1 MSDTYEDTTTQELGI
16 SDGEDADGEFDA
28 PTEERAH
35 SQLTVENVQELERQ
49 LRRESEE
56 RSSRASRRTPVLT
69 PIHVNGRQTP
79 SAKSLQG
86 GKESPKPLPPIGVG
100 SSSQVASDV
109 ENKSIEK
116 EESTVIG
123 TEISEKTATTSKSAS
138 APRILSFRR
147 ESDLS
152 QDAASSSQSVAA
164 KPQKSLVHQS
174 AVDRSDVQVVTEA
187 TQTEWSWLEDM
198 RSVGR
203 ASKEPSEIQSA
214 TLLSEIEEKK
224 REMEPPGPPKLK
236 KRQGKKRRTSSLSQ
250 SSHRSRTSSISESEE
265 DELAEKSA
273 PGSIPELKS
282 QELDHEIPMLD
293 LSSSSE
299 DENEFGYPMQSDMV
313 SQEAMLPSIGPPAIL
328 EYQRE
333 TKKPDINFEQL
344 QELKT
349 STSDDEGGTGEGG
362 LFQGVCEYCHKK
374 IKPIPSKEQL
384 ETGDS
389 SQLYC
394 CEDYHQFL
402 LFMYEEKSKSE
413 DTVPAKIDIKPHAP
427 FGSKQARRA
436 AKERAAL
443 RMKEREAERQKNLAG
458 MNQANFFAFA
468 RQMKTINYQLSS
480 QKCMDEGWTI
490 RPSSPM
496 EELPPLEE
504 IFCPGPIDNMLA
516 HKKNELGL
524 IVRYYDDGTVFF
536 MLFPDGTG
544 NVYYPSGSLAVTI
557 SSVEKKQ
564 YTYIIQEDAA
574 DKAAQLA
581 VFDASG
587 FATSYFQT
595 GTIRMHLTPMEGS
608 LFDVYGEKRR
618 AWHWK
623 DQVTHVHAPP
633 FQPICFTL
641 NRHMSVRVMSQDR
654 IYLTFTAQSKSI
666 KLNVGTR
673 LKFLTTEFP
682 EKEED
687 LEELYLVQ
695 SKTHV
700 ETLFDK
706 IQNVLKFPKCT
717 RLDKLSPPPHLSSR
731 LNRLSKSQQRPISRQ
746 RASRATS
753 TSASPMV
760 FVN

>member
-1 MSDTYEDTTTQELGI
+1 MSDTYEDTATQELGI
-16 SDGEDADGEFDA
+16 SDGDDADGEFDA
-28 PTEERAH
+28 PPDERAH
-35 SQLTVENVQELERQ
+35 SQLTVENVQEFERQ
-49 LRRESEE
+49 MRRESED

-69 PIHVNGRQTP
+69 PIGKPRTP
-79 SAKSLQG
+79 SAKGSLQG

-100 SSSQVASDV
+100 SSSQVASDQQ
-109 ENKSIEK
+109 ENKSSEK

-152 QDAASSSQSVAA
+152 QDAVSSSQSVAA
-164 KPQKSLVHQS
+164 KPQKPLVHQS
-174 AVDRSDVQVVTEA
+174 AVDKSDVQLVTEA

-224 REMEPPGPPKLK
+224 REMEATGPPKLK
-236 KRQGKKRRTSSLSQ
+236 KRTGKKRRSSSLSQ

-265 DELAEKSA
+265 EEIAEKSA
-273 PGSIPELKS
+273 PGSIPELRS
-282 QELDHEIPMLD
+282 QHTEHEIPMLD

-299 DENEFGYPMQSDMV
+299 DENDFGYSMQNDMV

-333 TKKPDINFEQL
+333 TKKPDINFE
-344 QELKT
+344 ELKT
-349 STSDDEGGTGEGG
+349 ATSDEEGGTGEG
-362 LFQGVCEYCHKK
+362 LFQGVCEYCQKK
-374 IKPIPSKEQL
+374 IKPIPTKEQL
-384 ETGDS
+384 ETGEP

-402 LFMYEEKSKSE
+402 LFMYEEKSKTE

-436 AKERAAL
+436 AKERAAQ

-496 EELPPLEE
+496 EELPPPEE
-504 IFCPGPIDNMLA
+504 IFCPGPIENTLA
-516 HKKNELGL
+516 QKKNELGL
-524 IVRYYDDGTVFF
+524 IMRYYDDGSLFF

-574 DKAAQLA
+574 DRAEQLA

-618 AWHWK
+618 SWHWK

-695 SKTHV
+695 SKTQV

-731 LNRLSKSQQRPISRQ
+731 ITRLSKSQQRPISRQ

-753 TSASPMV
+753 ASASPMV

>member
-1 MSDTYEDTTTQELGI
+1 
-16 SDGEDADGEFDA
+16 
-28 PTEERAH
+28 
-35 SQLTVENVQELERQ
+35 
-49 LRRESEE
+49 
-56 RSSRASRRTPVLT
+56 
-69 PIHVNGRQTP
+69 
-79 SAKSLQG
+79 
-86 GKESPKPLPPIGVG
+86 
-100 SSSQVASDV
+100 
-109 ENKSIEK
+109 
-116 EESTVIG
+116 
-123 TEISEKTATTSKSAS
+123 
-138 APRILSFRR
+138 
-147 ESDLS
+147 
-152 QDAASSSQSVAA
+152 
-164 KPQKSLVHQS
+164 
-174 AVDRSDVQVVTEA
+174 
-187 TQTEWSWLEDM
+187 M

-203 ASKEPSEIQSA
+203 ASKDPSEIQSA
-214 TLLSEIEEKK
+214 TLLGEIEEKQ

-236 KRQGKKRRTSSLSQ
+236 KRGGKKRRTSSLSQ
-250 SSHRSRTSSISESEE
+250 SSHRTRTSSISESEE
-265 DELAEKSA
+265 DELAEKSGS
-273 PGSIPELKS
+273 GSIPEIKP
-282 QELDHEIPMLD
+282 QPLDHEIPMLD

-299 DENEFGYPMQSDMV
+299 DENEFGYSMQNDMV

-333 TKKPDINFEQL
+333 TKKPDINFE
-344 QELKT
+344 ELKAG
-349 STSDDEGGTGEGG
+349 TSDEEGGTGEGG

-374 IKPIPSKEQL
+374 IKPIPTKDQL
-384 ETGDS
+384 ETGDPA
-389 SQLYC
+389 QLYC

-413 DTVPAKIDIKPHAP
+413 DTAPVKIDIKPHAP

-436 AKERAAL
+436 AKERAAQ

-496 EELPPLEE
+496 EELPPPEE
-504 IFCPGPIDNMLA
+504 IYCPGPIENTLA
-516 HKKNELGL
+516 QRKNELGL
-524 IVRYYDDGTVFF
+524 VMRYYDDGTLFF

-574 DKAAQLA
+574 DRAAQLA

-654 IYLTFTAQSKSI
+654 IYLTFTAQGKSI

-687 LEELYLVQ
+687 LEELYLEQ
-695 SKTHV
+695 SKTNV

-731 LNRLSKSQQRPISRQ
+731 LTRLSKTQQRPISRQ
-746 RASRATS
+746 RSTRATS

>member
-1 MSDTYEDTTTQELGI
+1 MPTSPVPRIMSDTYEDTATQDATELGV
-16 SDGEDADGEFDA
+16 SDGDDADGEFDA

-35 SQLTVENVQELERQ
+35 SQLTVENVQEFERQ
-49 LRRESEE
+49 LRRESES

-69 PIHVNGRQTP
+69 PINGKRTS
-79 SAKSLQG
+79 SAKSIPG
-86 GKESPKPLPPIGVG
+86 GKDSPKPLPPIGVG

-109 ENKSIEK
+109 ENKSEEK

-123 TEISEKTATTSKSAS
+123 TEISEKSGTTGKSRSGS

-152 QDAASSSQSVAA
+152 QDAVSSSQST
-164 KPQKSLVHQS
+164 KPQKPLVHQT
-174 AVDRSDVQVVTEA
+174 AVDRSDVQLVTEA

-203 ASKEPSEIQSA
+203 ASKDPSEIQSA
-214 TLLSEIEEKK
+214 TLLGEIEEKQ

-236 KRQGKKRRTSSLSQ
+236 KRGGKKRRTSSLSQ
-250 SSHRSRTSSISESEE
+250 SSHRTRTSSISESEE
-265 DELAEKSA
+265 DELAEKSGS
-273 PGSIPELKS
+273 GSIPEIKP
-282 QELDHEIPMLD
+282 QPLDHEIPMLD

-299 DENEFGYPMQSDMV
+299 DENEFGYSMQNDTV

-344 QELKT
+344 QELKAG
-349 STSDDEGGTGEGG
+349 TSDEEGGTGEGS

-374 IKPIPSKEQL
+374 IKPIPTKDQL
-384 ETGDS
+384 ETGDPA
-389 SQLYC
+389 QLYC

-413 DTVPAKIDIKPHAP
+413 DTAPVKIDIKPHAP

-436 AKERAAL
+436 AKERAAQ

-496 EELPPLEE
+496 EELPPPEE
-504 IFCPGPIDNMLA
+504 IYCPGPIENTLA
-516 HKKNELGL
+516 Q
-524 IVRYYDDGTVFF
+524 R
-536 MLFPDGTG
+536 
-544 NVYYPSGSLAVTI
+544 
-557 SSVEKKQ
+557 
-564 YTYIIQEDAA
+564 DAA
-574 DKAAQLA
+574 DRAAQLA

-654 IYLTFTAQSKSI
+654 IYLTFTAQGKSI

-687 LEELYLVQ
+687 LEELYLEQ
-695 SKTHV
+695 SKTNV

-731 LNRLSKSQQRPISRQ
+731 LTRLSKTQQRPISRQ
-746 RASRATS
+746 RSTRATS